1 MSIVIK
7 SYKFIKETFESEYN
21 ISIDI
26 LKDTI
31 VVHKLKIPTN
41 PILDN
46 MIIDMNEESLQ
57 VVMNRLQHLIVQDE
71 FGYTSRI
78 ELVKLMGWLAKI
90 CNVTVALQNSSFV
103 DIN

>member
-7 SYKFIKETFESEYN
+7 SYKFIKETFESEYY

-26 LKDTI
+26 LKDTN
-31 VVHKLKIPTN
+31 VTHKLKIPTN
-41 PILDN
+41 PNLDN

-57 VVMNRLQHLIVQDE
+57 VVLNRLQHLIVQDE

-90 CNVTVALQNSSFV
+90 CNLSVSFQNNNFV
-103 DIN
+103 DM

>member
-7 SYKFIKETFESEYN
+7 SYNFIKETFESEYEITIN
-21 ISIDI
+21 I
-26 LKDTI
+26 LKDTD
-31 VVHKLKIPTN
+31 VSHKLKIPTN

-46 MIIDMNEESLQ
+46 MIIDLNDEELA

-78 ELVKLMGWLAKI
+78 ELVKFMGWLAKI
-90 CNVTVALQNSSFV
+90 YNLGSTLKVSNFADL
-103 DIN
+103 

>member
-7 SYKFIKETFESEYN
+7 SYKFIKENFESEYN

-26 LKDTI
+26 LKDTN
-31 VVHKLKIPTN
+31 VVHTLKLPTN

-71 FGYTSRI
+71 FGYSSRI
-78 ELVKLMGWLAKI
+78 ELVKFIGWLAKI
-90 CNVTVALQNSSFV
+90 CNLTVSFQNNNIL
-103 DIN
+103 DM